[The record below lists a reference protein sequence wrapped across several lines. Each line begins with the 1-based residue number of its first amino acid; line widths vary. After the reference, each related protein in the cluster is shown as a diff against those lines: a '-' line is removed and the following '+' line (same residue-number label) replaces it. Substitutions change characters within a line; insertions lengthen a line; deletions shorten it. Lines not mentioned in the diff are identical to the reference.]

1 MAAPAVA
8 EGTPGDALD
17 ADAFQ
22 RLYPDAYYA
31 EFLKQGVRPDGRTFD
46 QARDTTLAVD
56 VVSTADASALIRLGA
71 SSAIAGAKLEV
82 PLWLHLLQS
91 LCWQALTLRPAAA
104 VQPAAGQAY

>member
-1 MAAPAVA
+1 MLLGGMAAPETQPAA
-8 EGTPGDALD
+8 GDALD

-22 RLYPDAYYA
+22 RLYPEAYYA

-71 SSAIAGAKLEV
+71 SSAIAGVKLEV
-82 PLWLHLLQS
+82 PGRWCLL
-91 LCWQALTLRPAAA
+91 
-104 VQPAAGQAY
+104 